1 MTTIQMTHIPNYAE
15 NLKKHRRSLH
25 MIPELG
31 RDLPKTKQYLV
42 SVLEQLNCKMTFLCD
57 SGICAFFDKGM
68 TETTAFRADMDALP
82 VEEANSCCY
91 CSTHKGQMHACGH
104 DGHMAMVLT
113 LGEYIDT
120 LDELPCNILLI
131 FQPAEET
138 LGGAK
143 EICESGILTQYNVT
157 RIFGIHLW
165 PFLEAGKLA
174 SKAQALMPKSAEI
187 NIDIHGKAAHGT
199 AAYEGNDAL
208 YIATDYIRRVYTK
221 HAQIPGAVPHFPSG
235 ISDLPQAPPSIP
247 EEKTIIHIGKM
258 DSGYAR
264 NIVSDYTHLR
274 GTVRAFSEKNFE
286 KLITLL
292 TDVLAETASDYQC
305 ETDFTNSEGYPPV
318 INDEKLY
325 HQVLPAVKSL
335 ACDYE
340 ELTQPLMISEDFSFY
355 GQYAPAVFFLLGTGT
370 SIPLHSTNFD
380 FDEQILLSGFM
391 LYKALLSC

>member
-1 MTTIQMTHIPNYAE
+1 MTTQATPTHNYAA

-68 TETTAFRADMDALP
+68 TETMGFRADMDALP
-82 VEEANSCCY
+82 VEEANPCGY

-104 DGHMAMVLT
+104 DGHMAMVLA

-120 LDELPCNILLI
+120 LDELPCNVLLI

-143 EICESGILTQYNVT
+143 EICESGILAQYNVT

-208 YIATDYIRRVYTK
+208 YIATDYIRQVYTK

-235 ISDLPQAPPSIP
+235 ISDLPQAPPSSP

-286 KLITLL
+286 KLIALL
-292 TDVLAETASDYQC
+292 TDTLNEISSGYQC
-305 ETDFTNSEGYPPV
+305 EANFTNSEGYPPV

-335 ACDYE
+335 ACGYE
-340 ELTQPLMISEDFSFY
+340 EMTQPLMISEDFSFY
-355 GQYAPAVFFLLGTGT
+355 GRCAPAVFFLLGTGT

-380 FDEQILLSGFM
+380 FDEQILLSGFA

>member
-1 MTTIQMTHIPNYAE
+1 MTTIQTTHTPNYAE

-31 RDLPKTKQYLV
+31 RDLPKTKQYLI

-82 VEEANSCCY
+82 VEEANSCGY

-113 LGEYIDT
+113 LGEYVDT
-120 LDELPCNILLI
+120 LDELPCNVLLI

-165 PFLEAGKLA
+165 PFLEAGELA

-286 KLITLL
+286 KLIALL

-305 ETDFTNSEGYPPV
+305 ETNFTNSEGYPPV
-318 INDEKLY
+318 INDGKLY
-325 HQVLPAVKSL
+325 HQVLPAVRSL
-335 ACDYE
+335 TCGYE